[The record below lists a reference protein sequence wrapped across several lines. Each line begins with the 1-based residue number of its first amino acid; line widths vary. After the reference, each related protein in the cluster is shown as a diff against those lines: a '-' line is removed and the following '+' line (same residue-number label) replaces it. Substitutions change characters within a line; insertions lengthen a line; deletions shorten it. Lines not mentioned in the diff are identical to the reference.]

1 VNQVDVGVNKKT
13 TKKKEKK
20 VLCRLFQVFRSEA
33 SSASSAFCVFYFVKK
48 IHIIK
53 SRARAHRFH
62 EKVHFFFVFYFLYLI
77 LIMILAGDGLA
88 TTPIDIR
95 SRWSTDR
102 FIQSRKGGRPAS
114 SAQSGEL
121 SLAQQT

>member
-1 VNQVDVGVNKKT
+1 MNQVDVGVNKKT
-13 TKKKEKK
+13 KKKKEKK
-20 VLCRLFQVFRSEA
+20 VLSVVYSKYFGRKRRQRLPRFA
-33 SSASSAFCVFYFVKK
+33 SFISLD
-48 IHIIK
+48 IHIK

-95 SRWSTDR
+95 SRWSRTDLYSHAR
-102 FIQSRKGGRPAS
+102 GAGPPA
-114 SAQSGEL
+114 AL
-121 SLAQQT
+121 SLANYL

>member
-1 VNQVDVGVNKKT
+1 MNQVDVGVNKKT
-13 TKKKEKK
+13 KKRKRKRFSVVYSK
-20 VLCRLFQVFRSEA
+20 YFGRKRRQRLPRFA
-33 SSASSAFCVFYFVKK
+33 SFISLD
-48 IHIIK
+48 IHIK

-95 SRWSTDR
+95 SRWPTDR